1 MTLGGHQGG
10 KAEMTE
16 KTDRREAVLAAALRL
31 LEQGGVPAVTTAAL
45 AREARCSKETL
56 YGLFKD
62 RDDILAALVSRQS
75 ARLNELLEG
84 MGGEA
89 QPLEALVDAGAR
101 LLDLL
106 TSEASLA
113 INRAALADPS
123 GALSRVLVEAGRN
136 RTAPLLMRLLEAAR
150 RSGHFDFP
158 DAAEAY
164 RAFYGL
170 LIADRQIAALHRV
183 EGSRP
188 DPETRLALARRAVRD
203 LALLFPGSPAPD
215 ATPRRSRT
223 P

>member
-1 MTLGGHQGG
+1 
-10 KAEMTE
+10 MTE
-16 KTDRREAVLAAALRL
+16 KSDRRQAVLAAALRL

-106 TSEASLA
+106 TSEAFLA
-113 INRAALADPS
+113 INRGALADPS
-123 GALSRVLVEAGRN
+123 GALSRVLPHPPTRLA
-136 RTAPLLMRLLEAAR
+136 APR
-150 RSGHFDFP
+150 RSG
-158 DAAEAY
+158 
-164 RAFYGL
+164 RASPGTGL
-170 LIADRQIAALHRV
+170 CRC
-183 EGSRP
+183 
-188 DPETRLALARRAVRD
+188 
-203 LALLFPGSPAPD
+203 PAG
-215 ATPRRSRT
+215 
-223 P
+223 